1 MPVAMK
7 ARHLYIAIAAL
18 AVVGVVVSSISL
30 QHHYSTAQESFCN
43 LSETVN
49 CDIVNRSVYS
59 KIGPIPVALIGILGY
74 LALLALATI
83 YRDTPQTPTVLLAV
97 SILGLAFA
105 LYLTYI
111 EGRIL
116 GVWCILCLT
125 SLELI
130 FDIAVLSAILKFKA
144 RPESS

>member
-1 MPVAMK
+1 MK

-18 AVVGVVVSSISL
+18 SVAGVAVSSISL
-30 QHHYSTAQESFCN
+30 QHHYSSSQESFCN
-43 LSETVN
+43 LSETLN

-59 KIGPIPVALIGILGY
+59 KVGPVPVALIGILGY

-83 YRDTPQTPTVLLAV
+83 YRETPQTPAVLLYAS
-97 SILGLAFA
+97 SIGFAFS

-111 EGRIL
+111 EGYVL
-116 GVWCILCLT
+116 GVWCVLCLT

-130 FDIAVLSAILKFKA
+130 FDILLLSAILKFRA
-144 RPESS
+144 VRD

>member
-1 MPVAMK
+1 MK

-18 AVVGVVVSSISL
+18 AVAGVVVSSISL
-30 QHHYSTAQESFCN
+30 RHHYSTSQESFCN

-83 YRDTPQTPTVLLAV
+83 YRDTPQTPTVLLSG

-111 EGRIL
+111 EGHIL

-144 RPESS
+144 HPESS

>member
-1 MPVAMK
+1 MK

-18 AVVGVVVSSISL
+18 ALAGVMVSSISL
-30 QHHYSTAQESFCN
+30 QHHYSTSQDSFCN
-43 LSETVN
+43 LSQTVN

-59 KIGPIPVALIGILGY
+59 KIGPVPVALIGILGY

-83 YRDTPQTPTVLLAV
+83 YRDTPQTPTVLLSTSV
-97 SILGLAFA
+97 FGFGFA

-111 EGRIL
+111 EGFVL
-116 GVWCILCLT
+116 ATWCIMCLT

-130 FDIAVLSAILKFKA
+130 FDILVLSLILKF
-144 RPESS
+144 RSQP